1 MSAQAQ
7 AAVAA
12 QATPLSRHARRKAS
26 PAVAPHIARAC
37 TQESHAAAK
46 ASATWAEFRFA
57 GYQTIGGA
65 SPVIL
70 EQRICPFCESGLMV
84 PVRVVA
90 TERVAHD

>member
-12 QATPLSRHARRKAS
+12 QATPLSRHTRRKA
-26 PAVAPHIARAC
+26 PAVAQHIARAC

-46 ASATWAEFRFA
+46 ESATWAQYSFA

>member
-1 MSAQAQ
+1 MSAQ

-12 QATPLSRHARRKAS
+12 VMTPKSRHARRK
-26 PAVAPHIARAC
+26 PAPALAQHIARAC

-46 ASATWAEFRFA
+46 ASATWADYRFA

-65 SPVIL
+65 SAVIL
-70 EQRICPFCESGLMV
+70 EQRICPLCESGLMV
-84 PVRVVA
+84 PVKVVA